1 MSKNITEKKNYDL
14 MSISELQMHHPR
26 VNWFVY
32 ISGVLY
38 PAERFT
44 YDDELEVQHPQ
55 TIKKVEEI
63 IAQTPKR

>member
-1 MSKNITEKKNYDL
+1 MSENATKTKNHDL

-44 YDDELEVQHPQ
+44 YDDELKVQHAEALKKLEDILEQ
-55 TIKKVEEI
+55 T
-63 IAQTPKR
+63 TKR